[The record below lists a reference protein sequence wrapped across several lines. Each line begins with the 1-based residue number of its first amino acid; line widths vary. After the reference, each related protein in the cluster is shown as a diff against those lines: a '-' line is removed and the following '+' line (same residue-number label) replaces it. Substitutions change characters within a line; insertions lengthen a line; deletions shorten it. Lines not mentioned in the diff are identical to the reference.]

1 MDLVNFLPIPSIA
14 LVLYCIAE
22 VLKVA
27 VFKTDSQRA
36 LIPVTCALLGAVI
49 CGILFGVMPG
59 VIPGDNV
66 LTAIAEGIV
75 SGLAATGANQVYR
88 QLKNNINTINTDEN
102 NTPSE

>member
-1 MDLVNFLPIPSIA
+1 M
-14 LVLYCIAE
+14 
-22 VLKVA
+22 
-27 VFKTDSQRA
+27 
-36 LIPVTCALLGAVI
+36 TCALLGAVI

-59 VIPGDNV
+59 IIPGDNI